1 MWGNNLQL
9 ALQEQFLFRSRLGV
23 RWSKIASSTQKRKKK
38 KKKSS
43 PKYIAWGCFLLS
55 AMAQP
60 LPLCEYSRALVT
72 SSARGEKEPLSLPHA
87 PAFCHSF
94 FNVCGSEGLVVMYP
108 RFDIFISSPPPTSYS
123 LGRVA
128 RISTLA
134 HWDLSSTR
142 VKSGQ
147 SATAKQL
154 MLKKGEGVVRSNVWS
169 ALYKRHFLLLL
180 FKIQVGGERGP
191 RFKWWLFSRSL
202 FYHVRR
208 WMTVAQHPGLDAK
221 HGQKR
226 AVRIRSHPSPPF
238 RLPPGT
244 DLLHA

>member
-1 MWGNNLQL
+1 
-9 ALQEQFLFRSRLGV
+9 
-23 RWSKIASSTQKRKKK
+23 
-38 KKKSS
+38 
-43 PKYIAWGCFLLS
+43 
-55 AMAQP
+55 MAQP

-142 VKSGQ
+142 MKSGQ
-147 SATAKQL
+147 PATAKQL